1 MRHYLRCIHPLC
13 WLVLLLV
20 TGTWIQY
27 GMNPGGQSASR
38 LSMLIVTTVLVLIY
52 LGVYEMAFQ
61 LKLSKRIQWLLLC
74 VQALF
79 GLVLTHLSQDP
90 NTAFVCSLV
99 LLVAFLE
106 ILQQLR
112 LILLASAGYGMLLFL
127 YIWTFGS
134 HLPWLFLWLGG
145 GQVVTIPELLA
156 TLGLIL
162 YLQQRRAHERTQS
175 LFADL
180 QRTHEQ
186 LSAYA
191 LRVEELT
198 TLTERQ
204 RIARDLHD
212 TLVQGLAGMVIQLDV
227 INNHLQEWRI
237 ERARAIMPEVVE
249 AARDALT
256 DARCALGD
264 LRSESIRPEDLID
277 VLQEE
282 ITHFTADTNCSCEA
296 SLELLRATPSLYG
309 EHIVRVVSEAL
320 TNIKRHAQARHV
332 WIEAQQEQKGL
343 LIEIRDDGIGFNPTI
358 AGTQV
363 GHYGLLGI
371 RERAKLIGGRLEI
384 ESQPGRGTSLH
395 FWLPGASQRGVQT
408 CQAERSA
415 S

>member
-1 MRHYLRCIHPLC
+1 MRHYLRRLHPLC

-20 TGTWIQY
+20 TGSWILY
-27 GMNPGGQSASR
+27 GMNPGGQSVSR
-38 LSMLIVTTVLVLIY
+38 LNMLIVTTVLVLIY

-106 ILQQLR
+106 ILQQIR
-112 LILLASAGYGMLLFL
+112 LILLASAGYAVLLFL

-134 HLPWLFLWLGG
+134 HLPWLYLWLGG
-145 GQVVTIPELLA
+145 GQVFTIPELLA

-162 YLQQRRAHERTQS
+162 YLQQRRAYERTQF
-175 LFADL
+175 LLADL
-180 QRTHEQ
+180 QRTHAQ

-227 INNHLQEWRI
+227 VNNHLQERRI

-256 DARCALGD
+256 DARCSLGD
-264 LRSESIRPEDLID
+264 LRNRNIRSEDLID

-282 ITHFTADTNCSCEA
+282 ITHFTADANCSCEA

-309 EHIVRVVSEAL
+309 EHIVRVVSEAMA
-320 TNIKRHAQARHV
+320 NIKRHARARHV
-332 WIEAQQEQKGL
+332 WIEARQEQKGL
-343 LIEIRDDGIGFNPTI
+343 LIAIRDDGIGFDPII

-384 ESQPGRGTSLH
+384 ESQPGQGTSLH
-395 FWLPGASQRGVQT
+395 FWLPGASQRG
-408 CQAERSA
+408 A
-415 S
+415 